1 MITWLDYTKFAIMVP
16 TEMQIDVL
24 TDSAENNP
32 EGQRTKENIQSTN
45 VHSGKSKSS
54 IQNIQLKMHVSGV
67 GAAILI
73 HECLVRWWVGR
84 GGIDFKYR

>member
-1 MITWLDYTKFAIMVP
+1 MVP

-45 VHSGKSKSS
+45 VHSEKA
-54 IQNIQLKMHVSGV
+54 NL
-67 GAAILI
+67 L
-73 HECLVRWWVGR
+73 
-84 GGIDFKYR
+84 FKTHN